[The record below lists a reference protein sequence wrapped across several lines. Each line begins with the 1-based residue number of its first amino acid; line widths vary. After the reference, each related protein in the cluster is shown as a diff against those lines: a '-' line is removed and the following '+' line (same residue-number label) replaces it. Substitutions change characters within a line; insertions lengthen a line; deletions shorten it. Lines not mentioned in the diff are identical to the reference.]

1 MLQKRGSWA
10 EEGEGHRPAAICG
23 RSRLKSAKC
32 AWAILAL
39 LDFVAAGPSW
49 AQRAQLATEDYA
61 RAEGVLPWNAVKLA
75 FHLDV
80 EPHWIEASD
89 RFWYRS
95 EDTSGKKFVL
105 VDPEKNT
112 SQAAFDHERLAKG
125 LSEASGKS
133 YEANKLPFDSFAF
146 AAREQSIDI
155 TVGDVRWVC
164 GIEAYRC
171 ARSTKPKTDPGE
183 VLSPDEHWVAFV
195 KNHDLYVRS
204 IAAKVEV
211 RLTSDGAEY
220 NDYGTAPES
229 NTSAI
234 TDRILEKG
242 AHRINVLWSPD
253 SRKILTYKLDQRK
266 VRQSYLVQ
274 SVAPGAVG
282 TARPL
287 LYSYRYPFPGDKE
300 VATAKLVV
308 FDVAKRTRIPL
319 DLPALT
325 VTFMTPFEFKW
336 VWWNKNGSE
345 IYLIQKDRWWKTL
358 VFSVTD
364 AGTGHSRNILE
375 EHGATQIEPAPGFGE
390 APLVKVLGDG
400 AEVVWFSERE
410 GWGHLYLY
418 DGKSGKL
425 KNQITS
431 GPWLVREIQYVD
443 EKNRWIYFTAGG
455 REEGRDP
462 YLRHLYRAKLDGS
475 DPQLLTPEDAD
486 HNVSF
491 SPSGAFFVDTYSR
504 VDLPPMSVLRSADGK
519 ILQELEHADL
529 SRLLAKS
536 WRFPEPFHA
545 KAADGVTE
553 LYGAIFRPSNF
564 DPSMKY
570 PILDSIYPGPQH
582 TRAPKTIADPL
593 GKIPDSC
600 LDLNGTA
607 QSMAELGFV
616 VVTVDGR
623 GTPMRSKAFH
633 DFSYGKLGDAGG
645 LEDHV
650 AVIKELGARYP
661 YMDLDRV
668 GIYGHSGGGFA
679 SVRAML
685 VYPDFYKVAVASAG
699 EHDMRGYIA
708 EWGEKYQG
716 PLENGDYDE
725 ASNPAL
731 ALKAVLKGK
740 LLLAWGDMDDNVPP
754 SLELQLISSLIK
766 RNEDFDTLVLPNQ
779 NHISSMLSPYFM
791 RRRWDYLVRNLL
803 GAEPPSGY
811 EIKTT
816 SPLYRPLEMPPK

>member
-1 MLQKRGSWA
+1 MKL
-10 EEGEGHRPAAICG
+10 
-23 RSRLKSAKC
+23 AKC
-32 AWAILAL
+32 VWLVAAAFCAL
-39 LDFVAAGPSW
+39 AAGPLW
-49 AQRAQLATEDYA
+49 AQHAQLSREDYA
-61 RAEGVLPWNAVKLA
+61 RAESLLPWNAVKLA

-80 EPHWIEASD
+80 DPQWIGGSD
-89 RFWYRS
+89 NFWYRS
-95 EDTSGKKFVL
+95 EDASGKKFVL
-105 VDPEKNT
+105 VKPGPNN

-125 LSEASGKS
+125 LSQAVGKAYEAS
-133 YEANKLPFDSFAF
+133 KLPFDSFTF
-146 AAREQSIDI
+146 SKDARSIDVSVED
-155 TVGDVRWVC
+155 THWVC
-164 GIEAYRC
+164 DLESYRC
-171 ARSTKPKTDPGE
+171 MRSAKEKYGPGE
-183 VLSPDEHWVAFV
+183 ILSPDERWVAFV

-204 IAAKVEV
+204 IATKAEV
-211 RLTSDGAEY
+211 RLTSDGVEY
-220 NDYGTAPES
+220 NDYGTTPES
-229 NTSAI
+229 DTSAI
-234 TDRILEKG
+234 TERILEKG
-242 AHRINVLWSPD
+242 AHQISVLWSPD
-253 SRKILTYKLDQRK
+253 SQRILTYKLDQRK
-266 VRQSYLVQ
+266 VQQSYLVQ

-282 TARPL
+282 TARPVM
-287 LYSYRYPFPGDKE
+287 YSYRYPFPGDKE

-308 FDVAKRTRIPL
+308 FDVVKKTRIAL
-319 DLPALT
+319 DLPSLP

-336 VWWNKNGSE
+336 VWWNKDSSR

-358 VFSVTD
+358 ILSVTD
-364 AGTGHSRNILE
+364 ASTGHSRNIIE
-375 EHGATQIEPAPGFGE
+375 EHGATQIEPTPGFGE
-390 APLVKVLGDG
+390 APLVKVLGNG
-400 AEVVWFSERE
+400 AEVVWFSEKG

-418 DGKSGKL
+418 DGKTGKL

-431 GPWLVREIQYVD
+431 GPWLVREISYVD

-462 YLRHLYRAKLDGS
+462 YLRHLYRIKFDGS
-475 DPQLLTPEDAD
+475 GLELLTPEDAA

-491 SPSGAFFVDTYSR
+491 SPSGSYFVDTYSR
-504 VDLPPMSVLRSADGK
+504 VDLAPVTVLRSAEGK
-519 ILQELEHADL
+519 EVREVEHADL
-529 SRLLAKS
+529 SRLQAKG

-564 DPSMKY
+564 DPLKKY

-582 TRAPKTIADPL
+582 TRVPKTIAEPL

-600 LDLNGTA
+600 LDLNGTS

-716 PLENGDYDE
+716 RLESGDYDE

-731 ALKAVLKGK
+731 ALKADLKGK

-766 RNEDFDTLVLPNQ
+766 KNEDFDTLVLPNQ
-779 NHISSMLSPYFM
+779 NHISSMLNPYFI

-816 SPLYRPLEMPPK
+816 SPLYQPLDAPQK